1 MIKLLHKLPRKRII
15 ALSGGSDSIAAYDFC
30 KRYHEIE
37 CVFVDHNTE
46 TSRKAKEFVTDLC
59 ERDNTTLKVFRINR
73 SKDKSES
80 WEEYWRKERL
90 SFFHSLNEEIIT
102 GHNLDDCVETW
113 IMSSL
118 HGNPKIIPYRNKNI
132 IRPFL
137 LTKKE
142 ELRNWCIKN
151 SIDWIED
158 ESNQDDKYTRNH
170 IRNNMMPD
178 VLKVNPGIHKTISKK
193 IIEMES

>member
-1 MIKLLHKLPRKRII
+1 MIRLLHKLPRKRII

-30 KRYHEIE
+30 RRYHEVE

-46 TSRKAKEFVTDLC
+46 TSTKAKQFVTDLC
-59 ERDNTTLKVFRINR
+59 ERDNTNLKVFRITR

-90 SFFHSLNEEIIT
+90 SFFHSLDEEIIT

-142 ELRNWCIKN
+142 ELRKWCVKN
-151 SIDWIED
+151 SLDWIED

-170 IRNNMMPD
+170 IRNNMMSD

-193 IIEMES
+193 IISMGV